1 MTHEEKTR
9 SNGEGK
15 RQRVLIFRPY
25 PFEVGQ
31 KIFIESGP
39 RHGDWEVLALG
50 DRKVR
55 LRCPVSLREVEW
67 DRFCYI
73 VDERNDPWPHSD

>member
-1 MTHEEKTR
+1 MAHDEKTR

-25 PFEVGQ
+25 PLEVGQ
-31 KIFIESGP
+31 KVFIESGP
-39 RHGDWEVLALG
+39 RHGDWEVLALD

-73 VDERNDPWPHSD
+73 VDERNDLWPHPD